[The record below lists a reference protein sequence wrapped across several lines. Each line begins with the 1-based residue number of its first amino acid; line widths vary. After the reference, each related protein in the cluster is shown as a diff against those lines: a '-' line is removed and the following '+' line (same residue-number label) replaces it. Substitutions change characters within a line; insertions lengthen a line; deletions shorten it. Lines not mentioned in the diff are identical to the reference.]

1 MITYQDIVA
10 DYSRQLELAH
20 EREQLLLAALVQAHS
35 HAQVGKKAAYP
46 GGFDLIIKSIRDDII
61 RYNKRL
67 KESGSRLVSTEPA
80 DTPSEIDN

>member
-46 GGFDLIIKSIRDDII
+46 GGFDLITKSISSDI
-61 RYNKRL
+61 RQYNTML
-67 KESGSRLVSTEPA
+67 KDSGSRLLDA
-80 DTPSEIDN
+80 PSEIDN